1 MRSLLCDP
9 LSPYLA
15 TPGDRAETMQ
25 PKLLDAAVLHPQPR
39 HAHHVHLPGRTPFI
53 HLGFD
58 QPLTSL

>member
-25 PKLLDAAVLHPQPR
+25 PKLLDAAVLHP
-39 HAHHVHLPGRTPFI
+39 AANPGMPIMSIYRGALHSFI
-53 HLGFD
+53 
-58 QPLTSL
+58 SASISR